1 MKSVPRIALQLSR
14 ALLVLSWTSFAAPAT
29 VAAGI
34 PPSTTTYREDFSSD
48 PRSSGWKTFGQA
60 DLFKWDAEMGRLH
73 ITWDSRRPNSYF
85 YRPVGTVLSRSDS
98 FELTFDL
105 TLQDIQVGVNTNKA
119 GMFQIALGLLELRSA
134 TIPGFL
140 RGSGTNAWNLV
151 ELDYFPDS
159 GFGATVSPTIISSNI
174 QFATGFTF
182 PLELTTNDL
191 FHVVMGYQATNRT
204 LTTLITR
211 NGEAF
216 GPIQDAVAPE
226 GFDFR
231 VDSIAV
237 MSYSDEGQ
245 DPVWGGSVLAHG
257 ILDNLALTAPVS
269 PAPSI
274 SLKQVEE
281 KWEVEFP
288 SREGWTYTLEA
299 AGVLGQWESASPPT
313 PGTGDPLTLL
323 DARVAASSASFYR
336 VVLTKP

>member
-1 MKSVPRIALQLSR
+1 MKSVPKIAVPLSR
-14 ALLVLSWTSFAAPAT
+14 ALLALSLSHFAASAILT
-29 VAAGI
+29 AGA
-34 PPSTTTYREDFSSD
+34 PPSPVTYREDFNSD
-48 PRSSGWKTFGQA
+48 PLSSGWKTFGQA
-60 DLFKWDAEMGRLH
+60 DLFTWDAATGKLH

-85 YRPVGTVLSRSDS
+85 YRPIGTVLSRSDS
-98 FELTFDL
+98 FELKFDL
-105 TLQDIQVGVNTNKA
+105 TLQDIQLGVNTNKA

-134 TIPGFL
+134 TVPGFL

-159 GFGATVSPTIISSNI
+159 GFGATVSPTIISSNL

-182 PLELTTNDL
+182 PLELTTKDL
-191 FHVVMGYQATNRT
+191 FHVVMGYQATNHT
-204 LTTLITR
+204 LTTIITR

-216 GPIQDAVAPE
+216 GPIQDAVVPE

-257 ILDNLALTAPVS
+257 ILDDLTLTTPAS
-269 PAPSI
+269 PAPWI
-274 SLKQVEE
+274 SLRQVEG
-281 KWEVEFP
+281 KWGVEFP
-288 SREGWTYTLEA
+288 SSEGWTYTLEA
-299 AGVLGQWESASPPT
+299 SDVLGQWESASTST
-313 PGTGDPLTLL
+313 PGTGDALTLM
-323 DARVAASSASFYR
+323 DARAGGSRGSYYR